1 MQARNTLQ
9 YKNYTCLVSY
19 FNVKDCLTGRVL
31 GMSQIPSFS
40 SKTIEGIKEEFHKAV
55 DNYITACKND
65 RKEPAKAFTGNYTIR
80 TTPAIH
86 EALALYAARQEVKFS
101 LIMQQA
107 LNEFIKNHDIELPNK
122 EET

>member
-1 MQARNTLQ
+1 MYHIYANDGRDYIQLLPGKSHKLKVEV
-9 YKNYTCLVSY
+9 YHSY
-19 FNVKDCLTGRVL
+19 YD
-31 GMSQIPSFS
+31 
-40 SKTIEGIKEEFHKAV
+40 SKIEGIKEEFHKAV

-101 LIMQQA
+101 QIMQQA